1 MSEATQTASQEFE
14 QTLNKTDL
22 GHTIYEHRKSLFGLL
37 IAILVGA
44 TAYVFWQSSK
54 ESAAMENSIKVF
66 EFQTGVWADVK
77 GGKSDVAALMSSYE
91 GLSDDIRKSPSIL
104 PLSLEMSNFLYDKG
118 NYVEADKVLS
128 HLTELNHP
136 IAQFF
141 VSMQRVAVLEKM
153 GKLDEAIAAL
163 EPLAKNKDVLMPA
176 RVSVE
181 LGRLYLAKGEK
192 GKAQTQFDYVM
203 NTFPNDEQAK
213 LAKLY
218 LSQLAQ

>member
-1 MSEATQTASQEFE
+1 MSEATQTPSQEFE
-14 QTLNKTDL
+14 QALNKTDL
-22 GHTIYEHRKSLFGLL
+22 GHTIYEHRKSLLGLL

-44 TAYVFWQSSK
+44 TGYVFWQSSK

-77 GGKSDVAALMSSYE
+77 SGKSDVDALMTAYE
-91 GLSDDIRKSPSIL
+91 GLSEDIRKSPSVL
-104 PLSLEMSNFLYDKG
+104 PVSLEMSNFLYGKG
-118 NYVEADKVLS
+118 NYAEAEKVLS
-128 HLTELNHP
+128 HLSSLNHP
-136 IAQFF
+136 VAQFF
-141 VSMQRVAVLEKM
+141 VSMQRVAILEKM
-153 GKLDEAIAAL
+153 GKLNEAVAVL
-163 EPLAKNKDVLMPA
+163 EPLAKSKEVLMPA

-181 LGRLYLAKGEK
+181 LGRLYLAQGEK

>member
-1 MSEATQTASQEFE
+1 
-14 QTLNKTDL
+14 
-22 GHTIYEHRKSLFGLL
+22 
-37 IAILVGA
+37 
-44 TAYVFWQSSK
+44 
-54 ESAAMENSIKVF
+54 
-66 EFQTGVWADVK
+66 
-77 GGKSDVAALMSSYE
+77 
-91 GLSDDIRKSPSIL
+91 
-104 PLSLEMSNFLYDKG
+104 
-118 NYVEADKVLS
+118 
-128 HLTELNHP
+128 
-136 IAQFF
+136 
-141 VSMQRVAVLEKM
+141 MQRVAVLEKM

>member
-1 MSEATQTASQEFE
+1 MSEATQTATQEFE

-22 GHTIYEHRKSLFGLL
+22 GHTIYEHRKLLFGLL

-44 TAYVFWQSSK
+44 TGYVIWK
-54 ESAAMENSIKVF
+54 NAAESAAMENSIKVF
-66 EFQTGVWADVK
+66 EFQSGVWADVK
-77 GGKSDVAALMSSYE
+77 GNKADVGTLMSSFDA
-91 GLSDDIRKSPSIL
+91 LDADIRKSPSFL
-104 PLSLEMSNFLYDKG
+104 PLALEMSNFLYGKG
-118 NYVEADKVLS
+118 NYAEADKVLS
-128 HLTELNHP
+128 DLSGLTHP
-136 IAQFF
+136 VAQFF
-141 VSMQRVAVLEKM
+141 VSMQRVAILEKM
-153 GKLDEAIAAL
+153 GKLSEAILAL
-163 EPLAKNKDVLMPA
+163 EPLAKSKEVLMPA

-181 LGRLYLAKGEK
+181 LGRLYLAQGEK

>member
-22 GHTIYEHRKSLFGLL
+22 GHTIYEHRKSLLGLL
-37 IAILVGA
+37 IAILIGA
-44 TAYVFWQSSK
+44 TGYVFWKSAK

-66 EFQTGVWADVK
+66 EFQSGVWADVK
-77 GGKSDVAALMSSYE
+77 AGKSDVAALMTSFD
-91 GLSDDIRKSPSIL
+91 GLSEEIRKSPSIL
-104 PLSLEMSNFLYDKG
+104 PVALEISKFLYEKE
-118 NYVEADKVLS
+118 NYAEAEKILS
-128 HLTELNHP
+128 NLSELSHP

-141 VSMQRVAVLEKM
+141 VSMQRVAVLEKL
-153 GKLDEAIAAL
+153 GKLDEAIGAL
-163 EPLAKNKDVLMPA
+163 EPLAKSKEVLMPA

-213 LAKLY
+213 IAKLY

>member
-22 GHTIYEHRKSLFGLL
+22 GHTIYEHRKSLLGLL

-44 TAYVFWQSSK
+44 TGYGLWKGAK

-66 EFQTGVWADVK
+66 EFESGVWADVK
-77 GGKSDVAALMSSYE
+77 AGKSDVATLMTSFE
-91 GLSDDIRKSPSIL
+91 GLNEDIRKSPSIL
-104 PLSLEMSNFLYDKG
+104 PVALEMSKFLYEKG
-118 NYVEADKVLS
+118 NYPEAEKVLS
-128 HLTELNHP
+128 YLSGLNHP
-136 IAQFF
+136 IAQFS

-163 EPLAKNKDVLMPA
+163 EPLAKSKEVLMPA

>member
-136 IAQFF
+136 IATIFCF
-141 VSMQRVAVLEKM
+141 HAKSCCFREN
-153 GKLDEAIAAL
+153 GKI
-163 EPLAKNKDVLMPA
+163 
-176 RVSVE
+176 
-181 LGRLYLAKGEK
+181 G
-192 GKAQTQFDYVM
+192 
-203 NTFPNDEQAK
+203 
-213 LAKLY
+213 
-218 LSQLAQ
+218 